1 MSILKYNISSFINPI
16 LNILLD
22 SHKVTWT
29 VPFCFIASII
39 LSIVK
44 FFASSKTVSSSRCR
58 MFVRSLQSSKTTISG
73 CTVWMTVATS
83 TWNKIIQKIIYVN
96 AKLNWGNNYE
106 SMWYRILNIYLW
118 FVGKMCCSN
127 YVYTATI
134 FGSQKSTSFW
144 QVLYIL

>member
-1 MSILKYNISSFINPI
+1 M
-16 LNILLD
+16 D

-96 AKLNWGNNYE
+96 AKLNWGITTNLSDTKFWIVTCDSWEKCAVPTTYT
-106 SMWYRILNIYLW
+106 RPPF
-118 FVGKMCCSN
+118 FVLRRVQVSGKFCTSSN
-127 YVYTATI
+127 LR
-134 FGSQKSTSFW
+134 FFDGSVRLLDDCKSSK
-144 QVLYIL
+144 